1 MLSAAEVSWF
11 RYNYQL
17 NKFTTMKKLFY
28 FFPLL
33 LAASLV
39 FISCSGDD
47 DDIDPTVTDTGV
59 MIGGARWATRN
70 VGAPGTFVANPQD
83 AGMLFQWN
91 RQRGWTVGST
101 TGWDGTNAEGT
112 EWAAENDPCPPGW
125 RVPTYGE
132 VRTLSLATGGR
143 WDTENGVEGRW
154 FGRAPNQIFLPAV
167 GSIPQIVDQDG
178 NMRGTYW
185 SSTENDS
192 NTAHTLSFSSR
203 APGRGI
209 APRLIAFPIRC
220 VAKNL

>member
-1 MLSAAEVSWF
+1 
-11 RYNYQL
+11 
-17 NKFTTMKKLFY
+17 MKKLFY

-33 LAASLV
+33 FAASLV

-47 DDIDPTVTDTGV
+47 DDIDPTITDTGV

-91 RQRGWTVGST
+91 RRRGWTTENT

-125 RVPTYGE
+125 RVPTNNE
-132 VRTLSLATGGR
+132 LRNLSLATGGR

-154 FGRAPNQIFLPAV
+154 FGRAPNQIFLPLV
-167 GSIPQIVDQDG
+167 DNIPRTIDQYG
-178 NMRGTYW
+178 NRIGFYW
-185 SSTENDS
+185 SRTQYDS
-192 NTAHTLSFSSR
+192 NNAHRLNFSSR
-203 APGRGI
+203 GSGTGFS
-209 APRLIAFPIRC
+209 PRFLAFPIRC